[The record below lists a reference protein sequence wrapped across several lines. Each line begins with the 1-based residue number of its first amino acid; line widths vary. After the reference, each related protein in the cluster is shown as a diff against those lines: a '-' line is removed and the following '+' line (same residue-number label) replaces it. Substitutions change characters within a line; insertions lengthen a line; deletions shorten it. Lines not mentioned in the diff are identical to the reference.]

1 MYLPV
6 GMKTRTVR
14 GGDDV
19 EIYVEESG
27 APDDPAVLFL
37 HGYSQSRLSWKKQFE
52 SALTDDFRLVRMD
65 SRGHGQS
72 EKPRDA
78 DAYADSSLWAAD
90 VRAVLDALDVGEA
103 VLVGWSYGCL
113 PALDYLAT
121 HGTDRVAGVNLV
133 GVVSGMGTEAATQ
146 LLGPRYLDL
155 FPALTSR
162 DAETSVDALGTLVDI
177 CVHADL
183 SPEERYFML
192 GYNVVVPPAARDGM
206 RSRTLS
212 HRETLADLDVPVLF
226 SHGEEDRVVTPEAV
240 SVNADPIAD
249 ARTSR
254 YADVGHSPFWEAPGR
269 FNDEL
274 AEFVRDVRVPGDG
287 R

>member
-1 MYLPV
+1 
-6 GMKTRTVR
+6 MKIRTVHG
-14 GGDDV
+14 GGDV
-19 EIYVEESG
+19 GLHVEESG
-27 APDDPAVLFL
+27 DSDDPAVVFL
-37 HGYSQSRLSWKKQFE
+37 HGYSQSRLSWRKQFE
-52 SALTDDFRLVRMD
+52 SSLADDFRLVRTD

-90 VRAVLDALDVGEA
+90 VRAVLDALDVEEA
-103 VLVGWSYGCL
+103 IVVGWSYGCL
-113 PALDYLAT
+113 PALDYLAA
-121 HGTDRVAGVNLV
+121 HGIDRVAGVNLV
-133 GVVSGMGTEAATQ
+133 GVVSGMGTEAATE

-155 FPALTSR
+155 FPDVTSR
-162 DAETSVDALGTLVDI
+162 DAETSVDALETLVDL
-177 CVHADL
+177 CVHDDL
-183 SPEERYFML
+183 SPDERYFML

-226 SHGEEDRVVTPEAV
+226 SHGEEDRVVKPEAV
-240 SVNADPIAD
+240 SVNADLVAD

-254 YADVGHSPFWEAPGR
+254 YADVGHSPFWEAPDR

-274 AEFVRDVRVPGDG
+274 AEFVRDVSAPGDG
-287 R
+287 E